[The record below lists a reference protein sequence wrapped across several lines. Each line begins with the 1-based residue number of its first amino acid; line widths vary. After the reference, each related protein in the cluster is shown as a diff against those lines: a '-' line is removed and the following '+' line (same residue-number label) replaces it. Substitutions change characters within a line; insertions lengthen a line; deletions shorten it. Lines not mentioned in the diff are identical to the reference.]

1 MKNVILKTKEYK
13 NYGLYNHVFLIDVN
27 YKFNEKSVDE
37 IFEFIK
43 SDPFSPVM
51 IHTDGFSL
59 ELISLLEKIYSE
71 LTVFEEDEVKL
82 YKEIWLKTNKFIFED
97 FAALDDKTIELFN
110 IDKIDYIIDALG
122 DEIDLKRSMVYNE
135 LIKYEHIECPF

>member
-13 NYGLYNHVFLIDVN
+13 NYGLFNHVFLIDVN

-71 LTVFEEDEVKL
+71 C
-82 YKEIWLKTNKFIFED
+82 
-97 FAALDDKTIELFN
+97 
-110 IDKIDYIIDALG
+110 
-122 DEIDLKRSMVYNE
+122 NE
-135 LIKYEHIECPF
+135 SD